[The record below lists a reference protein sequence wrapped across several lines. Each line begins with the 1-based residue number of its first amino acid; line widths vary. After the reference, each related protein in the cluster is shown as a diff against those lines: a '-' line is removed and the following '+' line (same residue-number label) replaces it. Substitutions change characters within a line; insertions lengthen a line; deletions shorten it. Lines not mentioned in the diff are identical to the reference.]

1 MKSVFK
7 IFLAFILA
15 GFAFLFLIFLFFGII
30 SILSDGKPEV
40 KAHSVLTINFN
51 SEIVERGIDDS
62 FSSFD
67 FLTQSNSS
75 VIGMDDLKKALK
87 AAKEDDNIDAI
98 MLEYSGLMAGPSTL
112 KDVRAMIEEFKIESD
127 KPIYSY
133 SEVYTQK
140 SYYLASVSDSVFL
153 QPSGL
158 IELSGLSA
166 NVAYYKDMFGKIG
179 IKPEIIRGSNNKFK
193 SAVEPYIENEMSESN
208 RLQLE
213 TLFGDLWSEYKSEI
227 AASRKMKSSMI
238 QAITDSFAV
247 QSPNSALAS
256 GLVDDLRFE
265 DEVRKS
271 LMQATSAKS
280 EDKINFIDFK
290 TYNRSLDNAINT
302 SKNRIAVIYAVGDIM
317 GGRGDEN
324 TIGSETTMKAIRKA
338 RLDKKVKAIVLRV
351 SSPGGSALASDV
363 IWREM
368 KLAKEAKPLVVSM
381 GDYAASGGYYIS
393 APADTIVTQSN
404 TITGSIGIFMTLFT
418 AEELVEDKM
427 GIHYDV
433 VKTSEFADLGA
444 LNRSLNENEKRK
456 LQGMVDEGY
465 GRFLSLVAEGRGLDS
480 LYVDSIGQGRVWTGR
495 RAIELGLADLEGNLD
510 YAIDIAAGMAKL
522 DKYKVITSPKIQTGI
537 EKLMSTLNAS
547 SVKEDVLK
555 EELGEYYHYIET
567 LQKMKTWDA
576 PQARMEYEL
585 IMN

>member
-7 IFLAFILA
+7 IFLAFVLA
-15 GFAFLFLIFLFFGII
+15 GLTFLFLIFLVFGIV
-30 SILSDGKPEV
+30 SFLSDGKPEV
-40 KAHSVLTINFN
+40 KDHSILTINFN

-75 VIGMDDLKKALK
+75 VIGMDNLKKALN
-87 AAKEDDNIDAI
+87 AAKYDDKIDAL
-98 MLEYSGLMAGPSTL
+98 MLEYSGLMAGPSTI
-112 KDVRAMIEEFKIESD
+112 KDVRALIEDFKKQSG
-127 KPIYSY
+127 KPVYSY
-133 SEVYTQK
+133 AEVYTQK
-140 SYYLASVSDSVFL
+140 AYYLASVSDSIFL

-166 NVAYYKDMFGKIG
+166 NVAYYKNMFGKIG
-179 IKPEIIRGSNNKFK
+179 VKPEVIRGSNNRFK
-193 SAVEPYIENEMSESN
+193 SAVEPYISEEMSDAN
-208 RLQLE
+208 RLQLQA
-213 TLFGDLWSEYKSEI
+213 LFGDLWTEYKAAIAKSRNMDSELV
-227 AASRKMKSSMI
+227 
-238 QAITDSFAV
+238 QAISDSFAV
-247 QSPNSALAS
+247 QSPSSALNF
-256 GLVDDLRFE
+256 GLVDGLRFE

-271 LMQATSAKS
+271 LMDVTSAIS
-280 EDKINFIDFK
+280 EDKINFVDFK
-290 TYNRSLDNAINT
+290 TYNGSLKNDVNT
-302 SKNRIAVIYAVGDIM
+302 SKDRIAVIYAIGDIM

-418 AEELVEDKM
+418 AEELIEDKM

-433 VKTSEFADLGA
+433 VKTSEFADLGS
-444 LNRSLNENEKRK
+444 LNRSLNKNEKQR
-456 LQGMVDEGY
+456 LQMMVDEGY

-480 LYVDSIGQGRVWTGR
+480 LYVDSIGQGRVWTGK

-510 YAIDIAAGMAKL
+510 YAIEIAAGMADL
-522 DKYKVITSPKIQTGI
+522 EKYKIVTSPKIESGI
-537 EKLMSTLNAS
+537 EKLMNTLNAS
-547 SVKEDVLK
+547 SVKQDILK
-555 EELGEYYHYIET
+555 EELGEHYQYLEA
-567 LQKMKTWDA
+567 LQKMKTWDT
-576 PQARMEYEL
+576 PQARMEFEL
-585 IMN
+585 FTN

>member
-15 GFAFLFLIFLFFGII
+15 GFSFLFLIFLFFGIV
-30 SILSDGKPEV
+30 SLFSDGKPKV
-40 KAHSVLTINFN
+40 KEHSILTINFN
-51 SEIVERGIDDS
+51 SEIVERGIDNS

-67 FLTQSNSS
+67 FLTQTNSS
-75 VIGMDDLKKALK
+75 VIGIDDLKRALS
-87 AAKEDDNIDAI
+87 AAKSDAKIDAI
-98 MLEYSGLMAGPSTL
+98 LLEFSGLMAGPSTL
-112 KDVRAMIEEFKIESD
+112 KDVRRMIEEFKSDCD
-127 KPIYSY
+127 KPIFSY
-133 SEVYTQK
+133 AEVYTQK
-140 SYYLASVSDSVFL
+140 SFYLASASDSVFL

-179 IKPEIIRGSNNKFK
+179 IKPEIIRGSNNRFK
-193 SAVEPYIENEMSESN
+193 SAVEPFIADEMSDAN

-213 TLFGDLWSEYKSEI
+213 TLFGDLWVEYKTAI
-227 AASRKMKSSMI
+227 AVGRNIDVEAV
-238 QAITDSFAV
+238 QAISDSFAV
-247 QSPNSALAS
+247 QSPSSALKL
-256 GLVDDLRFE
+256 GLVDGLRFE
-265 DEVRKS
+265 DEVKAS
-271 LMQATSAKS
+271 LMKITAAKR
-280 EDKINFIDFK
+280 EDKINFIDYK
-290 TYNRSLDNAINT
+290 TYNRSLKNDINT
-302 SKNRIAVIYAVGDIM
+302 SKDRIAVIYAVGDIM
-317 GGRGDEN
+317 SGRGDEN
-324 TIGSETTMKAIRKA
+324 TIGSETTTKAIRKA

-368 KLAKEAKPLVVSM
+368 KLAQEAKPVVVSM

-418 AEELVEDKM
+418 AQELIEDKM
-427 GIHYDV
+427 GIHHDV
-433 VKTSEFADLGA
+433 VKTSQFADLYS

-456 LQGMVDEGY
+456 LQLMVDEGY

-495 RAIELGLADLEGNLD
+495 KAIELGLADLEGNLD
-510 YAIDIAAGMAKL
+510 YAIEIAAEMANLEKF
-522 DKYKVITSPKIQTGI
+522 KRVNMPNIETGI
-537 EKLMSTLNAS
+537 EKFMNSLNAS
-547 SVKEDVLK
+547 SVKEDIL
-555 EELGEYYHYIET
+555 EDELGEYYRYLEA
-567 LQKMKTWDA
+567 LQKMKTWET

>member
-15 GFAFLFLIFLFFGII
+15 GFSFLFLIFLFFGIV
-30 SILSDGKPEV
+30 SLFSDGKPKVNE
-40 KAHSVLTINFN
+40 HSVLTINFN
-51 SEIVERGIDDS
+51 SEIVERGIDNS

-67 FLTQSNSS
+67 FLTQTNSS
-75 VIGMDDLKKALK
+75 VIGMDDLKRALS
-87 AAKEDDNIDAI
+87 AAKSDDNIDAI
-98 MLEYSGLMAGPSTL
+98 LLEFSGLMAGPATI
-112 KDVRAMIEEFKIESD
+112 KDVRRMIEDFNADCD
-127 KPIYSY
+127 KPIFSY
-133 SEVYTQK
+133 AEVYTQK
-140 SYYLASVSDSVFL
+140 SYYLASASDSVFL

-179 IKPEIIRGSNNKFK
+179 IKPEIIRGSNNRFK
-193 SAVEPYIENEMSESN
+193 SAIEPFIADEMSDAN

-213 TLFGDLWSEYKSEI
+213 TLFGDLWVEYKTAI
-227 AASRKMKSSMI
+227 AVGRNIDVEAV
-238 QAITDSFAV
+238 QAISDSFAV
-247 QSPNSALAS
+247 QSPSSALKL
-256 GLVDDLRFE
+256 GLVDGLRFE
-265 DEVRKS
+265 DEVKAS
-271 LMQATSAKS
+271 LMKITAAKR
-280 EDKINFIDFK
+280 EDKINFIDYK
-290 TYNRSLDNAINT
+290 TYNRSLKNDINT
-302 SKNRIAVIYAVGDIM
+302 SKDRIAVIYAVGDIM
-317 GGRGDEN
+317 SGRGDEN
-324 TIGSETTMKAIRKA
+324 TIGSETTTKAIRKA

-368 KLAKEAKPLVVSM
+368 KLAQEAKPVVVSM

-418 AEELVEDKM
+418 AQELIEDKM
-427 GIHYDV
+427 GIHHDV
-433 VKTSEFADLGA
+433 VKTSEFADLYS

-456 LQGMVDEGY
+456 LQLMVDEGY

-510 YAIDIAAGMAKL
+510 YAIEIAAEMANL
-522 DKYKVITSPKIQTGI
+522 EKYKRVNMPNIETGI
-537 EKLMSTLNAS
+537 EKFMNSLNAS
-547 SVKEDVLK
+547 SVKEDIL
-555 EELGEYYHYIET
+555 EDELGEYYRYLQT
-567 LQKMKTWDA
+567 LQKMKTWET

>member
-15 GFAFLFLIFLFFGII
+15 GFAFVFIIFLFFGIV
-30 SILSDGKPEV
+30 SLFSDGKPKV
-40 KAHSVLTINFN
+40 KEHSVLTINFN
-51 SEIVERGIDDS
+51 SEIVERGIDDA

-75 VIGMDDLKKALK
+75 VIGIDDLKKTLN
-87 AAKEDDNIDAI
+87 AAKNDDNIDAVL
-98 MLEYSGLMAGPSTL
+98 LEFSGLMAGPSTI
-112 KDVRAMIEEFKIESD
+112 KDVRQLIENFKNETD
-127 KPIYSY
+127 KPILSY
-133 SEVYTQK
+133 AEVYTQK

-158 IELSGLSA
+158 IELSGMSA
-166 NVAYYKDMFGKIG
+166 NVAYYKNMFSKIG
-179 IKPEIIRGSNNKFK
+179 VKPEIVRGSNNRFK
-193 SAVEPYIENEMSESN
+193 SAVEPYIESEMSAAN
-208 RLQLE
+208 RMQLE
-213 TLFGDLWSEYKSEI
+213 TLFGDIWSEFKADIAISRNMTSEDV
-227 AASRKMKSSMI
+227 
-238 QAITDSFAV
+238 QAISDSFAM
-247 QSPNSALAS
+247 QSPNSALAL
-256 GLVDDLRFE
+256 GLIDGLRFE

-271 LMQATSAKS
+271 LMKITSAKS
-280 EDKINFIDFK
+280 ENKINFIDYK
-290 TYNRSLDNAINT
+290 TYNQSLEKEVNT
-302 SKNRIAVIYAVGDIM
+302 SKDRIAVIYAIGDIM
-317 GGRGDEN
+317 GGKGDEN

-368 KLAKEAKPLVVSM
+368 KLAKETKPVVVSM

-418 AEELVEDKM
+418 AEELIEDKI

-433 VKTSEFADLGA
+433 VKTSEFSDLYS
-444 LNRSLNENEKRK
+444 LNRSLNEGEKRK
-456 LQGMVDEGY
+456 LQIMVDEGY

-480 LYVDSIGQGRVWTGR
+480 LYVDSIGQGRVWTGK

-522 DKYKVITSPKIQTGI
+522 EKFKIVKSPKIETGM

-555 EELGEYYHYIET
+555 DELGEYYRYLET
-567 LQKMKTWDA
+567 LHKMKTWDT
-576 PQARMEYEL
+576 PQARMEFEL
-585 IMN
+585 ILN